1 MWRLVGQPET
11 LRLCPG
17 RGLGG
22 KGATSVKVFD
32 WDELPSADL
41 VVDACYRGRRGGNA
55 GDDPLSRLVG
65 VSNQGGFRIL
75 GTVERQKLVVITSTL
90 SDPDWPDALDLESGT
105 FTYFGDNKNPGTE
118 LHGTRRWG
126 NRLLRDSFA
135 AAHAGEAGR
144 KIVPPILVFSS
155 AGTWRDVLFRGLA
168 VPGAEGLSQVDD
180 LVAIWK
186 SKDGQ
191 RFQNYRAVLTI
202 LDTPVVSRGWLN
214 DIKVGNPLSENCPR
228 QFRSWVEHGTFSPL
242 RAKPSV
248 EIRIRDEQLPSD
260 ELKQTLL
267 RQVRDRYS
275 ADPFAFEA
283 FACRIAKLHLSGI
296 TSVEVTPPRRDGGR
310 DAIGLLRLGTGASS
324 ILLDFALEAKCY
336 AETNSVGVKEMSRL
350 ISRLRHRQ
358 FGIMVTTSYVHSQA
372 YSEIKE
378 DDHPII
384 VISGGDL
391 VDILV
396 QHGISTPQALD
407 AWIHAPE

>member
-1 MWRLVGQPET
+1 
-11 LRLCPG
+11 
-17 RGLGG
+17 
-22 KGATSVKVFD
+22 VKVFE
-32 WDELPSADL
+32 WDDLPAADL
-41 VVDACYRGRRGGNA
+41 VVDACYRGKRGGNA
-55 GDDPLSRLVG
+55 GDDPLNRLVG

-75 GTVERQKLVVITSTL
+75 GTVERQNLVVITSSL
-90 SDPDWPDALDLESGT
+90 SDPDWPDELDHESGT

-135 AAHAGEAGR
+135 AAHAGDTGR
-144 KIVPPILVFSS
+144 RLVPPILVFSS

-168 VPGAEGLSQVDD
+168 VPGAEGVSQVDD
-180 LVAIWK
+180 LVAVWK
-186 SKDGQ
+186 SKKGQ
-191 RFQNYRAVLTI
+191 RFQNYRAIFTI

-214 DIKVGNPLSENCPR
+214 DIKAGNSLGANCPR
-228 QFRSWVEHGTFSPL
+228 QFRSWVDDGSFSPL

-248 EIRIRDEQLPSD
+248 EIRNRSEQLPAD
-260 ELKQTLL
+260 ELKRRLL

-283 FACRIAKLHLSGI
+283 FACRIARLHLSSV
-296 TSVEVTPPRRDGGR
+296 TSVEVTRPRRDGGR
-310 DAIGLLRLGTGASS
+310 DAIGLLKLGTGASS
-324 ILLDFALEAKCY
+324 IEIDFALEAKCY
-336 AETNSVGVKEMSRL
+336 SEANSVGVKEMSRL

-378 DDHPII
+378 DRHPII

-396 QHGISTPQALD
+396 QHGISTAQALD
-407 AWIHAPE
+407 AWIHAPA